1 MQKETHL
8 ARAGNALLNGALWMI
23 SVRAIDRALVLVLGF
38 SLWRLFNLPFHLI
51 CLMVF
56 FAGFTWRLSRRSGFA
71 CFCVYQSGIAC
82 CISIRSQIQNR
93 RLLLE
98 IRHNPLI
105 RPVLSGWRKICFST
119 ESDWSCPKKRMR
131 KTR

>member
-51 CLMVF
+51 CQMVF
-56 FAGFTWRLSRRSGFA
+56 FAGFTWRF
-71 CFCVYQSGIAC
+71 FP
-82 CISIRSQIQNR
+82 QIWV
-93 RLLLE
+93 RLLLCLS
-98 IRHNPLI
+98 IGYCLLYFYPITNSKPAAFAGNPAQSFDQACTL
-105 RPVLSGWRKICFST
+105 
-119 ESDWSCPKKRMR
+119 RMEEDLF
-131 KTR
+131 